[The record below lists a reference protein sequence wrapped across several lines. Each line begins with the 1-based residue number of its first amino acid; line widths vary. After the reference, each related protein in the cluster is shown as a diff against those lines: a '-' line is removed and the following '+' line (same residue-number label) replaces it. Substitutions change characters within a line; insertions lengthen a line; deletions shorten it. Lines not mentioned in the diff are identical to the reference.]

1 MLYARR
7 PAESLAVLGFKP
19 SDYDETVE
27 VWPENLAPLQLL
39 QGMASQWN
47 IVMGIQPHYIGL
59 NYAALEPVAGALG
72 LPLGPAL
79 FRRLQHAE
87 ARARHHL
94 NS

>member
-19 SDYDETVE
+19 SDYEETLE

-39 QGMASQWN
+39 QGLASQWV
-47 IVMGIQPHYIGL
+47 IVMGSKPYHVGL
-59 NYAALEPVAGALG
+59 NYAAIEPTARALG
-72 LPLGPAL
+72 IQISPGL